1 MEGDDVCN
9 KGNADSNSTLM
20 DSEIA
25 KSNVNSML
33 LSESRSGGGDMTEP
47 AVQWD
52 LEDLRKRAA
61 AHIQQQAKAAIESAQ
76 HIVSSQNAS
85 LESAGGN
92 ILIDENI
99 KSPKIDSAR
108 GIGSFD
114 NDAESPDKDRD
125 ISIASA
131 EQGIL
136 SSDGKMDLLLGDV
149 RGSDPQARDA
159 LLDGILDKSDDAGK
173 EHELH
178 ISEISGDAIM
188 KSSQLSGQD
197 AGETGNAS
205 QPEEPI
211 VPMLDQLK
219 ALWVNFAWCIS
230 SA

>member
-1 MEGDDVCN
+1 MEEGNECN
-9 KGNADSNSTLM
+9 KVNTDSNDTSM

-25 KSNVNSML
+25 KSNSNSIL
-33 LSESRSGGGDMTEP
+33 LSEGGNGGDMTES

-76 HIVSSQNAS
+76 HVVSPHNAT

-92 ILIDENI
+92 GLIDENI
-99 KSPKIDSAR
+99 KSPKINSAI
-108 GIGSFD
+108 GIAFFD
-114 NDAESPDKDRD
+114 KGAESPDKDRD

-131 EQGIL
+131 EQGEAGTL
-136 SSDGKMDLLLGDV
+136 SSDGKTDLLLGDV
-149 RGSDPQARDA
+149 RGPDPQARDA
-159 LLDGILDKSDDAGK
+159 LLDGGLDKSDDAGK
-173 EHELH
+173 EHELLV
-178 ISEISGDAIM
+178 SEISGGAIM
-188 KSSQLSGQD
+188 KSSKLSGQD

-219 ALWVNFAWCIS
+219 AL
-230 SA
+230 